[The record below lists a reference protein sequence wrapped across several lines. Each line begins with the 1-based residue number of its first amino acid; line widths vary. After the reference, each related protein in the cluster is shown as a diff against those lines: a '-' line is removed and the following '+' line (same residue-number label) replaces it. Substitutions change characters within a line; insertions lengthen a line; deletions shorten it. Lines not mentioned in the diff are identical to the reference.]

1 MIVHKIY
8 NLDELKKILSYFK
21 NNNYA
26 YISYIIGE
34 YGIVNSIYKIITYNF
49 YLKMKEMGIKTVA
62 FVLKGMK
69 QFAYNCCDE
78 IIEYQD
84 IEINDNT
91 NEIGIFSN
99 NGYYGNDGTAKE
111 YIFGMRSKNYEFILK
126 SMSFSNLFY
135 TLHCDGTHLYNNFST
150 YDETYTIINPEND
163 YMIYYKINDINIIIE
178 PRIISYQKYYKYK
191 QPEIKKNFNEK
202 TRNIA
207 IYIRNTN
214 KHTFRNTLK
223 ETYETVFNYCINNK
237 IFCNVFLDLIPIK
250 LPENK
255 YIINK
260 TDRFK
265 NRPNWDTIIDII
277 NNCDFYIGSDSGASE
292 FIASNCNINCLFD
305 RDIHTKYHNYL
316 YEIKNKKKEEGF
328 ICECINFPQEFN
340 KILDNYYNKL
350 II

>member
-1 MIVHKIY
+1 MHIIHKVY
-8 NLDELKKILSYFK
+8 NLDELRLIIKQFK
-21 NNNYA
+21 DNNYA

-150 YDETYTIINPEND
+150 YDETYTINFLVNLCNRTKQDLQFFMWPPSAMSIIKDPIPLYKTIQEAGDVITAAVNYIESPENRTFQSGIHRGD
-163 YMIYYKINDINIIIE
+163 SKLW
-178 PRIISYQKYYKYK
+178 K
-191 QPEIKKNFNEK
+191 EIKDLLPIFA
-202 TRNIA
+202 A
-207 IYIRNTN
+207 IQSTESTMS
-214 KHTFRNTLK
+214 K
-223 ETYETVFNYCINNK
+223 VFGQDAYR
-237 IFCNVFLDLIPIK
+237 
-250 LPENK
+250 
-255 YIINK
+255 Y
-260 TDRFK
+260 TDKR
-265 NRPNWDTIIDII
+265 
-277 NNCDFYIGSDSGASE
+277 
-292 FIASNCNINCLFD
+292 
-305 RDIHTKYHNYL
+305 
-316 YEIKNKKKEEGF
+316 
-328 ICECINFPQEFN
+328 
-340 KILDNYYNKL
+340 
-350 II
+350 